1 MTIGAICSLANI
13 MRCCS
18 IGKMSHLFSRGQNRI
33 MGKHKKFDG
42 HLIRT
47 KDEFNKEIKSELKTV
62 HSLTINNVIS
72 TEGIR

>member
-1 MTIGAICSLANI
+1 
-13 MRCCS
+13 
-18 IGKMSHLFSRGQNRI
+18 